1 MISIQSIKTDVLIIG
16 GSAAGIVAAQAGKSQ
31 YPGKE
36 FLIIRKEN
44 HVLVPC
50 AIPYLFKT
58 LDSTRQN
65 IIPDE
70 PLKNA
75 GIKLK
80 IAEITSINRQ
90 NKTCKTDDQTEITYD
105 KLIMATGSTPIIPGW
120 LKGADLENVY
130 TIPKNKEYLD
140 RFIQD
145 LKNFKKITIIG
156 AGFIGVEISDE
167 LTKAGKEVTLVEIMP
182 DILSAAF
189 DPEIAATAK
198 DLLEKRGTKI
208 KTGTGVKEILGAK
221 KVESVLLDSTE
232 KLQPDAVILSMGYRP
247 NTALAKESGL
257 KLTDAGFIET
267 DKHMGTADP
276 DIFASGDCAQ
286 KKNLITQKPAPIML
300 ASTATRE
307 STIAAMNLYGPSA
320 ENNGT
325 IAVFSTAIGETAF
338 GAAGLI
344 ETFAKK
350 ESIDI
355 ITGTFEGIDKHPG
368 KLPNTSKQLVK
379 LTASTD
385 GTILGAQVIGSQ
397 STGELTNLASFIIQN
412 KTTLNT
418 LITAQI
424 GTHPLLTASPIA
436 YPLLKAAQA
445 ASKKLT

>member
-1 MISIQSIKTDVLIIG
+1 MQSIKTDVLIIG
-16 GSAAGIVAAQAGKSQ
+16 GSAAGIVAAQTGKSL
-31 YPGKE
+31 YPEKQ
-36 FLIIRKEN
+36 FLIVRKEK

-65 IIPDE
+65 IIPDKALE
-70 PLKNA
+70 NT

-80 IAEITSINRQ
+80 IAEITSIDKQ
-90 NKTCKTDDQTEITYD
+90 NKTCKTDDQTEITYG

-120 LKGADLENVY
+120 LKGAALQNLY

-145 LKNFKKITIIG
+145 LKNFKKIVIIG

-167 LTKAGKEVTLVEIMP
+167 LTKAGKDVTLVEIMP

-189 DPEIAATAK
+189 DPEIAARAK
-198 DLLEKRGTKI
+198 DILEKRGTKI
-208 KTGTGVKEILGAK
+208 KTGTGAKEILGTK

-232 KLQPDAVILSMGYRP
+232 KLHADAVILSLGYRP
-247 NTALAKESGL
+247 NTELAKKSGL
-257 KLTDAGFIET
+257 KLTGTGFIET
-267 DKHMGTADP
+267 DKHMRTSNP
-276 DIFASGDCAQ
+276 DIFAAGDCAQ

-300 ASTATRE
+300 ASTARRE
-307 STIAAMNLYGPSA
+307 STIAAMNLYRPSA
-320 ENNGT
+320 PNNG
-325 IAVFSTAIGETAF
+325 IIPVFSTAIGETAF

-355 ITGTFEGIDKHPG
+355 ITATFEGIDKHPG

-385 GTILGAQVIGSQ
+385 GTILGAQVIGGQ
-397 STGELTNLASFIIQN
+397 STGELTNLASIIIQN
-412 KTTLNT
+412 KMTLDS

-436 YPLLKAAQA
+436 YPLIKAAQL

>member
-1 MISIQSIKTDVLIIG
+1 MQSIKTDVLIIG
-16 GSAAGIVAAQAGKSQ
+16 GSAAGIVAAQTGKSL
-31 YPGKE
+31 YPEKQ
-36 FLIIRKEN
+36 FLIVRKEK

-65 IIPDE
+65 IIPDKALE
-70 PLKNA
+70 NT

-80 IAEITSINRQ
+80 IAEITSIDKQ
-90 NKTCKTDDQTEITYD
+90 NKTCKTDDETEITYD
-105 KLIMATGSTPIIPGW
+105 KLIMATGSTPIIPKW

-167 LTKAGKEVTLVEIMP
+167 LTKAGKDVTLVEIMP

-189 DPEIAATAK
+189 DPEIAARAK
-198 DLLEKRGTKI
+198 DILEKRGTKI
-208 KTGTGVKEILGAK
+208 KTGTGAKEILGTK

-232 KLQPDAVILSMGYRP
+232 KLHADAVILSLGYRP
-247 NTALAKESGL
+247 NTELAKKSGL
-257 KLTDAGFIET
+257 KLTDTGFIET
-267 DKHMGTADP
+267 DKHMRTSNP
-276 DIFASGDCAQ
+276 DIFAAGDCAQ

-300 ASTATRE
+300 ASTARRE
-307 STIAAMNLYGPSA
+307 STIAAMNLYRPSA
-320 ENNGT
+320 PNNG
-325 IAVFSTAIGETAF
+325 IIPVFSTAIGETAF

-355 ITGTFEGIDKHPG
+355 ITATFEGIDKHPG

-385 GTILGAQVIGSQ
+385 GTILGAQVIGGQ
-397 STGELTNLASFIIQN
+397 STGELTNLASIIIQN
-412 KTTLNT
+412 KMTLDS

-436 YPLLKAAQA
+436 YPLIKAAQL